1 MLTVWGLNYPNRLV
15 TMKETKQTEE
25 VRSTMRIRELRRDA
39 NMTQDEL
46 AKKIGVSTQAI
57 SNYELG
63 KRQLTLSRAV
73 AIALALGRTLED
85 LIGENDTT
93 DGG

>member
-1 MLTVWGLNYPNRLV
+1 MLTVWGLNYPKRLV

-25 VRSTMRIRELRRDA
+25 VRSTMRIRELRHDA

-85 LIGENDTT
+85 LIGENDTA